1 MKYLSP
7 QSYVKPTDEGR
18 IEGYASVFDVV
29 DEQGDTVIKGAFQKS
44 LDLMKT
50 KGKFPKFLW
59 QHDARK
65 PIGVWED
72 MYEDDH
78 GLFVKGR
85 LLLDIKRGKEVWSM
99 LKSKAVDGLSIGYKS
114 SSKLPGGKLTDVDLM
129 EISVVTFPACED
141 AKVESVKSDDQEKT
155 VKQSETDKQIDS
167 FAEIVKA
174 VSRLTQT
181 IYALLK

>member
-1 MKYLSP
+1 
-7 QSYVKPTDEGR
+7 
-18 IEGYASVFDVV
+18 
-29 DEQGDTVIKGAFQKS
+29 
-44 LDLMKT
+44 
-50 KGKFPKFLW
+50 
-59 QHDARK
+59 
-65 PIGVWED
+65 
-72 MYEDDH
+72 
-78 GLFVKGR
+78 
-85 LLLDIKRGKEVWSM
+85 M